1 MNFPDQGHLGDG
13 IDLLIGMD
21 FYWMFMTGKVQQLH
35 EFRNLVTVFPLISA
49 GPQISA
55 SILIS
60 VAPLNAELIRIVT
73 VEQNAY
79 GINCK
84 Q

>member
-35 EFRNLVTVFPLISA
+35 EFRNIVTVFRLISA